1 MKNMKI
7 FLMIL
12 SILFFLYFFHGCQE
26 ASIPTGQKKSDHK
39 VATEVQGSGCIEH
52 PSGMLSWWPGDG
64 NAEDIVNGYHGTLM
78 NGATFTDGICNQ
90 AFHFDGVD
98 DYVTVGPNPFSNAD
112 LANGATL
119 EAWFRT
125 SSPNHNQTVIDIEGW
140 MLLMIGLDVHWPSDI
155 LYSDKIAVQPTVDTT
170 LL

>member
-1 MKNMKI
+1 
-7 FLMIL
+7 
-12 SILFFLYFFHGCQE
+12 
-26 ASIPTGQKKSDHK
+26 
-39 VATEVQGSGCIEH
+39 
-52 PSGMLSWWPGDG
+52 
-64 NAEDIVNGYHGTLM
+64 
-78 NGATFTDGICNQ
+78 
-90 AFHFDGVD
+90 VD